1 MLRAVKNCQAALSFR
16 VALPFRDEL
25 MFPVVNY
32 DSDAVMDLDVPLPP
46 DESVHCADGR
56 KNSGGNEPNQIRTTI
71 RMERSLLSYP
81 IRSRIMS
88 EIISVPIET
97 YVMKVRA
104 IMCSTV
110 SPIMI
115 RQTEVEQTTIRII
128 HINPETPSSAGN
140 INRAV
145 EIISSQKTDDT
156 VRHSI
161 PTGGHHYEYP
171 KLHNNHLMPIHSH
184 GPHNP

>member
-1 MLRAVKNCQAALSFR
+1 
-16 VALPFRDEL
+16 
-25 MFPVVNY
+25 
-32 DSDAVMDLDVPLPP
+32 
-46 DESVHCADGR
+46 
-56 KNSGGNEPNQIRTTI
+56 
-71 RMERSLLSYP
+71 
-81 IRSRIMS
+81 MS

-145 EIISSQKTDDT
+145 EIISSQKPTILCVTQYPPEVIITNIQSFIIITD
-156 VRHSI
+156 HICLGLFNAIAPS
-161 PTGGHHYEYP
+161 GHPGTHTT
-171 KLHNNHLMPIHSH
+171 KSGMLIAANI
-184 GPHNP
+184 G